1 MGTKASRSGDR
12 PSKADD
18 LQNHSLKS
26 RAAGVSIASNATLIA
41 FKLAVGIM
49 SGSIAI
55 ISEALHSGSDLV
67 AALIAFWSVRR
78 AAEPPDERHHYGHEK
93 VENLSGV
100 IEALLI
106 IAAAGVII
114 FEGVM
119 KIIDGPE
126 LDHIWLGI
134 GVMVISGVDEPHR
147 LAQGVSI
154 RSRGGPTRRRSR
166 PTPPTCSPTSTRR
179 SAWPSGCCWSRSPAG
194 STSTRSP
201 PSPSPSSSSGRAT
214 NWSCSRPACCSTRRC
229 PTKSSRRSGAACA
242 STAATSSSG
251 YHKLRARRAGSRR
264 HVDLHV
270 MVDADLTVTEAHDIA
285 EHIEEDIRACI
296 PNTDVLVHVEP
307 RAPERL
313 EDGEPRG
320 RAGSAR
326 RPRRVYAAGGQK
338 TNGDSTSVTESPM
351 SAAENPH
358 AMVLYTRP
366 LTWSPITLGSLMI
379 LST

>member
-26 RAAGVSIASNATLIA
+26 RAAAVSIASNATLIV

-78 AAEPPDERHHYGHEK
+78 AAQPPDERHHYGHEK

-114 FEGVM
+114 YEGIM
-119 KIIDGPE
+119 KIIHGPSI
-126 LDHIWLGI
+126 DHIWLGI
-134 GVMVISGVDEPHR
+134 GVMIISGVTNLIVSKRVLYPVARRTDSAALEADAAH
-147 LAQGVSI
+147 LLTDVYTSFGVAAGLLLVKI
-154 RSRGGPTRRRSR
+154 TGWEYFDPIAAIAVAVLIIHTGYQLVMQ
-166 PTPPTCSPTSTRR
+166 STRVLLDETL
-179 SAWPSGCCWSRSPAG
+179 PDEELEEI
-194 STSTRSP
+194 
-201 PSPSPSSSSGRAT
+201 
-214 NWSCSRPACCSTRRC
+214 RRC
-229 PTKSSRRSGAACA
+229 VREHRGDIIY
-242 STAATSSSG
+242 G
-251 YHKLRARRAGSRR
+251 YHRLRARRAGSRR

-270 MVDADLTVTEAHDIA
+270 TVDEDLTITEAHEIA
-285 EHIEEDIRACI
+285 EHITEDIRACI

-307 RAPERL
+307 KTHDRV
-313 EDGEPRG
+313 DG
-320 RAGSAR
+320 S
-326 RPRRVYAAGGQK
+326 
-338 TNGDSTSVTESPM
+338 
-351 SAAENPH
+351 
-358 AMVLYTRP
+358 
-366 LTWSPITLGSLMI
+366 
-379 LST
+379 